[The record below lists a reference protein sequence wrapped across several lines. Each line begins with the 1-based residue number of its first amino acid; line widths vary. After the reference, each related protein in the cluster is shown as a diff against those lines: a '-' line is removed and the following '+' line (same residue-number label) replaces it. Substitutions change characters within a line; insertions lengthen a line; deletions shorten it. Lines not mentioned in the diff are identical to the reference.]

1 MTSTRFGMIGVVLF
15 VVALSELKA
24 YQWDGGPEDKA
35 KITACLGGRAS
46 FPWSIVTGHDG
57 ETILNLD
64 WWFQAPDKKKT
75 QIATYESKH
84 FYATDDVRVGFLPN
98 AGLSI
103 RFARPRD
110 SGNYSVQVEIQQA
123 NSSLNSSVS
132 RTVTLFVSDRPPA
145 TQDGALYVTLSDAV
159 RDDVTEDWTL
169 QLNCGQFVDLGYPP
183 VDVVWKTPSG
193 EVRKSSYQDNDTFV
207 LSLSSPVQGGNYSCH
222 LSPFAPAARC
232 LTATSPLKAPAHL
245 YVDVRLLYLE
255 ARQRELEQANEYQ
268 ENLLQHQAM
277 QILQHNGIMANM
289 VQVNKDQAMQ
299 ISQQNGTIEDMV
311 QVNKDQA
318 MQISQLNG
326 TIQDMV
332 QVNKDQANLLQH
344 QTMQISQQ
352 NGTIQDMVQG
362 NKDQANLLQRQTMQI
377 SQQNGTMGE
386 MKAELVEVMQANKDQ
401 ANLLQHQT
409 MQISQQNGTMG
420 EMKAELVEVMQA
432 NKDQAM
438 QISQQNGTIED
449 MVQVNKDQAMQIS
462 QLNGTIQDMV
472 QVNKDQANLLQHQ
485 TMQISQQNGTIQE
498 HTGDTVTVPL
508 RFVSGALT
516 LCIWCK

>member
-1 MTSTRFGMIGVVLF
+1 MTSTRFRMVGVVLF
-15 VVALSELKA
+15 VVALSVLKA

-35 KITACLGGRAS
+35 KMTACLGGRAS

-75 QIATYESKH
+75 QIATYKSKH

-103 RFARPRD
+103 RFARPQD

-145 TQDGALYVTLSDAV
+145 TQDGAIYVTLSDAV

-169 QLNCGQFVDLGYPP
+169 QLNCGQFVDLGHPP

-193 EVRKSSYQDNDTFV
+193 RLRDSSYEDNGTFV

-222 LSPFAPAARC
+222 LPPSAPAARC
-232 LTATSPLKAPAHL
+232 LTATSPLKAAAHL

-255 ARQRELEQANEYQ
+255 ARLKELEQANEYQ

-277 QILQHNGIMANM
+277 QISQQNGTIQDM

-299 ISQQNGTIEDMV
+299 ISQQNGTIQNMV

-318 MQISQLNG
+318 
-326 TIQDMV
+326 
-332 QVNKDQANLLQH
+332 
-344 QTMQISQQ
+344 MQISQQ

-362 NKDQANLLQRQTMQI
+362 NKDQAMQI
-377 SQQNGTMGE
+377 SQQNGTIQDM
-386 MKAELVEVMQANKDQ
+386 VQV
-401 ANLLQHQT
+401 
-409 MQISQQNGTMG
+409 
-420 EMKAELVEVMQA
+420 

-438 QISQQNGTIED
+438 QISQQNGTIQD
-449 MVQVNKDQAMQIS
+449 MVQENKDQA
-462 QLNGTIQDMV
+462 
-472 QVNKDQANLLQHQ
+472 
-485 TMQISQQNGTIQE
+485 MQISQQNGTIQDMVQGNKE
-498 HTGDTVTVPL
+498 QGEMKADLPNLTTLTKTVKVPL
-508 RFVSGALT
+508 TGIIPANCVDWLKVDPRSAIRTVYISGDPITVYCDQTTDNGGWIVFQRRYDASVDFYRNWAEYRNGFGNLEGNFW
-516 LCIWCK
+516 LGSS